1 MENLKT
7 RLCWKRGSNGSE
19 ESSLARQPALP
30 TTVLKTRCFWLDSRC
45 CRDVELREYLWFAKI
60 QGELG
65 EDIRTGM
72 PLSSLF
78 GDALLHVH
86 LLSAMLSLNG
96 EHTKNQKSARWV
108 GWSGAFLFWKRWS
121 WSWNFCSSPAYG
133 QQQCSTVLTVSTTV
147 CIVGSKCH
155 SWENITGKK

>member
-30 TTVLKTRCFWLDSRC
+30 TTVLKTRCFLLDSRC

-60 QGELG
+60 RGELS
-65 EDIRTGM
+65 EDVKTGM

-96 EHTKNQKSARWV
+96 ENTKNQKSARWV
-108 GWSGAFLFWKRWS
+108 GWSGAFRFWKRWS

>member
-19 ESSLARQPALP
+19 ESSLAKQTALP
-30 TTVLKTRCFWLDSRC
+30 VTVLKTRCFWLDSR
-45 CRDVELREYLWFAKI
+45 DVELKEYLWFAKTRR
-60 QGELG
+60 EPG

-78 GDALLHVH
+78 RDALLHVH
-86 LLSAMLSLNG
+86 LLSAMLFLNG
-96 EHTKNQKSARWV
+96 RSTKNKKSARWI

-121 WSWNFCSSPAYG
+121 WSWNLCCSLACG
-133 QQQCSTVLTVSTTV
+133 QQQCYTVLTVIITV
-147 CIVGSKCH
+147 LIVGNKWH
-155 SWENITGKK
+155 SQENIPGKK